1 MSRDFL
7 KKKTIDQRSVTNYF
21 GILINI
27 LISTLKWKYL
37 AKSLYNLDGNYD
49 VKNKN
54 NKADHN
60 VIIIIILLKATKE
73 FSVLKVTIGK
83 DLQLLLCNLSKHTLF
98 LV

>member
-1 MSRDFL
+1 M
-7 KKKTIDQRSVTNYF
+7 
-21 GILINI
+21 
-27 LISTLKWKYL
+27 LISGNRSGKRYICHIVQLTFSALRRTIV
-37 AKSLYNLDGNYD
+37 ASALYNLDGNYD